1 MAQFLG
7 GTLQPFVTSQ
17 LTARSNYLKKGNSVE
32 ERLNGFADGLSA
44 LHSNSPFINLYSSVT
59 GANYSSIDFKLEGGL
74 AFQKDIAPGDP
85 VGYSRSIGAD
95 ERSFTP
101 RPGIID
107 ANVKSKGTFGALRD
121 VEISVKAFNVG
132 DFEIIY
138 DLYCRPGFSFLLEWG
153 HTVYI
158 DKDGKQSTIIQR
170 AGQTFLNGGKYD
182 DIQAAMSQAKS
193 DSHGNYDAMLAICKN
208 FNWTLNADG
217 TYDIKLSL
225 ISKGE
230 VIESIKSSFDP
241 NILEKDTASLVKG
254 NADKSERKSILHY
267 FCKRLELAGGLGKT
281 GVLDGS
287 DCASAI
293 ALSSPGFAS
302 KLDATSLFA
311 ASVSGFDIKSP
322 TSFFDDS
329 CVFIYI
335 SLRTILEVLNTSM
348 MFKGNKQKAVTFK
361 TKTNFYRK
369 ESGTVNPN
377 YVDHYNNYFTHP
389 QHHSINPFVCVIPN
403 LNSKNAFWEAKPAES
418 DLHAKITAKFK
429 NSDDVLDICVSNL
442 YLYEKLDA
450 IYDDDQAKE
459 NEPGVFDVIKSILG
473 GVGEAL
479 GGVNEFDLN
488 YDEEFDEWAIV
499 DRKCRLSPKALKP
512 AVIDLVGLG
521 SFAYDFKTESKITNK
536 LASMVSIGAQASG
549 TGTKQNVAEMLQ
561 WNRGHYDRI
570 FPRTNEGSEQL
581 DKDDKDAL
589 AQAKKA
595 KAEWNDRCKEAFDKF
610 NGVGMFTDQQYD
622 PDLFKGIQ
630 SGHQTAQSQAL
641 GAVAE
646 SDGIP
651 APGTIPVELSFTL
664 HGIGGFRIGE
674 TFRLS
679 EATTKV
685 LPSAY
690 SQNAIGFII
699 TKVDHKIDEGG
710 WKTEIGAL
718 MYNLSKFTGSGGTDF
733 LAGMGASGGTAVPQL
748 KPPPKDDGTPVD
760 PNATDKLQTQ
770 TALGTNVS
778 YNAVKAAVERK
789 KYTWYSGELQL
800 NIVGV
805 RNTAGQVS
813 DGAGGVKHPLTNR
826 FTDVVIVA
834 WIENGQQFA
843 ESYPATTV
851 PGASFALSTNS
862 KFASQSK
869 NANGVGIMKEKQF
882 INQYT
887 RGMHH
892 GGSKSPHSA
901 LRSVSSQSAHRDKNY
916 SDNWLTLAVTPV
928 GSLGKNMA
936 GLFSDGGGMQLH
948 NSGASTAA
956 NKTIDNWSAGCQV
969 FANIKQH
976 NRLMELVGKSE
987 KKNKTNKFSYVL
999 LNNKEIKL

>member
-7 GTLQPFVTSQ
+7 GSLQPVVAKQLKARSEYLKAGKFQ
-17 LTARSNYLKKGNSVE
+17 DGLTA
-32 ERLNGFADGLSA
+32 
-44 LHSNSPFINLYSSVT
+44 LHGNSPFINLYSSVM
-59 GANYSSIDFKLEGGL
+59 GSPYSSNDFKLEGGL
-74 AFQKDIAPGDP
+74 AFQADIAPGDP
-85 VGYSRSIGAD
+85 VGYSRSIGD
-95 ERSFTP
+95 DQRSFTP

-121 VEISVKAFNVG
+121 VEVSVKAFNVG

-138 DLYCRPGFSFLLEWG
+138 DLYCRPGFSFFLEWG

-158 DKDGKQSTIIQR
+158 DDNGKQSTIAQS
-170 AGQTFLNGGKYD
+170 ASGKFLSGGKYD
-182 DIQAAMSQAKS
+182 EIQAEMAEAKRK
-193 DSHGNYDAMLAICKN
+193 SHGNYDAILAICKN
-208 FNWTLNADG
+208 FNWTLNTDG
-217 TYDIKLSL
+217 SYDIKLSL

-241 NILEKDTASLVKG
+241 NILEKNPAALVTG
-254 NADKSERKSILHY
+254 NADKSERKSLLHY
-267 FCKRLELAGGLGKT
+267 FCKRLELAAGLGSA
-281 GVLDGS
+281 GELDKGA
-287 DCASAI
+287 CAA
-293 ALSSPGFAS
+293 ALSVTTPGFAS
-302 KLDATSLFA
+302 KLDASTLYA
-311 ASVSGFDIKSP
+311 ASVPGFDIKSP

-335 SLRTILEVLNTSM
+335 SLRTILTVLNASM
-348 MFKGNKQKAVTFK
+348 MFKGNNQKAVTFK
-361 TKTNFYRK
+361 TKTN
-369 ESGTVNPN
+369 SGKPG
-377 YVDHYNNYFTHP
+377 YEPHYNNYFTHP
-389 QHHSINPFVCVIPN
+389 QHHSINPWVCVIPN
-403 LNSKNAFWEAKPAES
+403 LNGKNAFWEAKPAES
-418 DLHAKITAKFK
+418 DLHAKITARFK

-459 NEPGVFDVIKSILG
+459 NEPGVFDVIKAILG

-488 YDEEFDEWAIV
+488 YDEEYDEWAIV
-499 DRKCRLSPKALKP
+499 DRKCRLSPKAKAP
-512 AVIDLVGLG
+512 EVIDLVGLG

-570 FPRTNEGSEQL
+570 FPRTNEGDKQL
-581 DKDDKDAL
+581 SKDDQTAL
-589 AQAKKA
+589 AQAAKD

-641 GAVAE
+641 GAVCEA
-646 SDGIP
+646 DGIP

-674 TFRLS
+674 TFKLS
-679 EATTKV
+679 EASSKV
-685 LPSAY
+685 LPKAY
-690 SQNAIGFII
+690 SQSGIGFII

-710 WKTEIGAL
+710 WKTDIGAL
-718 MYNLSKFTGSGGTDF
+718 MYNLNKFDNGGGGAGF

-760 PNATDKLQTQ
+760 PNATDKLQNQ

-778 YNAVKAAVERK
+778 YDAVKAAVLNK
-789 KYTWYSGELQL
+789 KYQWFSGDLQL

-805 RNTAGQVS
+805 RNSAGQIS

-826 FTDVVIVA
+826 FTDIVIVA
-834 WIENGQQFA
+834 WIENGQKFA

-851 PGASFALSTNS
+851 PGASWSLSTNR
-862 KFASQSK
+862 KFASSTGK

-892 GGSKSPHSA
+892 GGSSKPHSA
-901 LRSVSSQSAHRDKNY
+901 LRSVSGQAAHRDKNY
-916 SDNWLTLAVTPV
+916 SDNWLTLAVSPV
-928 GSLGKNMA
+928 GKLGAAQA

-956 NKTIDNWSAGCQV
+956 NKTVDNWSAGCQV
-969 FANIKQH
+969 FANEKQH

-987 KKNKTNKFSYVL
+987 KKNKTNKFSYTL
-999 LNNKEIKL
+999 LNNKEIRI